1 VAVQGA
7 RRLFPLTKIGEDDA
21 KIIYRLTHEGSGAC
35 MTEAITYSRRR
46 GPVSRGEREWC
57 VEEGALVMRRPGGG
71 EKRTPWRDIIG
82 VRLYHEALRNRP
94 WRYAFE
100 LHTRQGGRIVI
111 DNAHWLSA
119 SEYEER
125 SLSYTPFVRAALARI
140 AVANPKARL
149 LIGETQ
155 KRYFFLML
163 VALLAI
169 AALGLA
175 LTVIPTPLDAT
186 PLGLPIKLG
195 LVLSL
200 LPLFWVGVLRSLPRG
215 APLDAVPDRALPP
228 ENRG

>member
-1 VAVQGA
+1 MGKDERADYDHLPMDAPAA
-7 RRLFPLTKIGEDDA
+7 R
-21 KIIYRLTHEGSGAC
+21 
-35 MTEAITYSRRR
+35 MTETITYSRRR
-46 GPVSRGEREWC
+46 GRVSRGEREWR
-57 VEEGALVMRRPGGG
+57 VEDDALVMCRPGGG
-71 EKRTPWRDIIG
+71 QKRTLWKDVVG

-100 LHTRQGGRIVI
+100 LHTREGARIVV

-119 SEYEER
+119 NEYEER
-125 SLSYTPFVRAALARI
+125 SSRYTPFVRAALARI

-163 VALLAI
+163 AGLLAI
-169 AALGLA
+169 AALALA

-186 PLGLPIKLG
+186 PFALPVKFA

-200 LPLFWVGVLRSLPRG
+200 LPLFWIGILRSLPRG

-228 ENRG
+228 EREN

>member
-1 VAVQGA
+1 
-7 RRLFPLTKIGEDDA
+7 
-21 KIIYRLTHEGSGAC
+21 
-35 MTEAITYSRRR
+35 MTDPITYSRRR
-46 GPVSRGEREWC
+46 DTVSRGEREWR
-57 VEEGALVMRRPGGG
+57 VEDDALVMRRPGGG
-71 EKRTPWRDIIG
+71 EKRTLWRDVIG

-100 LHTRQGGRIVI
+100 LHTRQGARIVI
-111 DNAHWLSA
+111 DNAHCLSA
-119 SEYEER
+119 RQFEER
-125 SLSYTPFVRAALARI
+125 SSRYTPFVRAALGRI

-163 VALLAI
+163 FALLAI
-169 AALGLA
+169 ASLALA

-186 PLGLPIKLG
+186 PLALPIKLG

-215 APLDAVPDRALPP
+215 APLDAVPERALPP
-228 ENRG
+228 ENKG